1 MAITVGGDNLTIP
14 ASNTKDITLD
24 KIFDLDEESTVK
36 TDAAGNYALI
46 QSGEGS
52 NTQVTIEDITINSN
66 EIALQSA
73 RTELNY
79 EVSLDGTLTA
89 TVSDKTS
96 FSIDKKNIT
105 TDVTALYSSDV
116 IMPASLRNE
125 YRRKQFADT

>member
-1 MAITVGGDNLTIP
+1 MP
-14 ASNTKDITLD
+14 
-24 KIFDLDEESTVK
+24 
-36 TDAAGNYALI
+36 LI

-89 TVSDKTS
+89 TVSDKNV
-96 FSIDKKNIT
+96 F
-105 TDVTALYSSDV
+105 
-116 IMPASLRNE
+116 
-125 YRRKQFADT
+125 QH